1 MPRGNAVNGS
11 SFVWPC
17 TMWRLGDDTAH
28 GRPRPRTLQATNDEG
43 RCRLLAWRRVTGGRG
58 SPRDLGHGGPQPRT
72 RQNPRSERCDGAL
85 DGAAIALTRPAVASI
100 PPRPPPERCEDRFIP
115 QSWANSGRQAGQ
127 PGDIPQ
133 RCRQGHNTVEPACSR
148 TTLPRSFACWRTTW
162 TGGACRQAGPRWIS
176 GSTRRP
182 QSVRRL
188 RRPPRA
194 WVQE

>member
-115 QSWANSGRQAGQ
+115 QSCDRGRAMVVDINQRHSCYMEDNSATGSRVGGNRPGRRPVRRRMVGDQAGA
-127 PGDIPQ
+127 
-133 RCRQGHNTVEPACSR
+133 GHR
-148 TTLPRSFACWRTTW
+148 
-162 TGGACRQAGPRWIS
+162 GPRPRTLQTHMF
-176 GSTRRP
+176 GGHHRGNRR
-182 QSVRRL
+182 
-188 RRPPRA
+188 
-194 WVQE
+194 